1 MTIQKQLPI
10 EGYFAVLMSLLRDRV
25 GFMAEIAQGK
35 QVKYKIT
42 ALLFSSSIFFA
53 VYGAIIGS
61 FSTWMQTISSAVK
74 VPILYLM
81 TAIVCFPT
89 LYFFNVLFGSRKSL
103 TQHLAVLSAAIA
115 SISILLFS
123 FAPVT
128 LFFLITAPDYSFFI
142 LLNVAIFGLTGFV
155 GVFFLYQGMQMM
167 SHQDDVNGHKNRKNL
182 LQAWLFLF
190 AFVGSQLGWTLRP
203 FFGAP
208 GEPFELFRQLEGNF
222 YQSVLQAIGNLLGL

>member
-25 GFMAEIAQGK
+25 GFMAEIAKGDGIK
-35 QVKYKIT
+35 HKIT
-42 ALLFSSSIFFA
+42 ALMFSSSIFFA
-53 VYGAIIGS
+53 IYGAIVGS
-61 FSTWMQTISSAVK
+61 YSSWMQSISSAVK

-103 TQHLAVLSAAIA
+103 MQHLAVLTAAVA

-142 LLNVAIFGLTGFV
+142 LLNVAIFGLTGIV
-155 GVFFLYQGMQMM
+155 GVYFLYQGMQMM
-167 SHQDDVNGHKNRKNL
+167 SHQDDINGHKNRKSL
-182 LQAWLFLF
+182 LQAWLLLF

-208 GEPFELFRQLEGNF
+208 GETFQLFRELEGNF
-222 YQSVLQAIGNLLGL
+222 YQSVLQAIGNLMGL

>member
-1 MTIQKQLPI
+1 MAIQKQLPV
-10 EGYFAVLMSLLRDRV
+10 EGYFTVLMSLLRDRV
-25 GFMAEIAQGK
+25 GFMAEIAKGNAVQ
-35 QVKYKIT
+35 YKIS
-42 ALLFSSSIFFA
+42 ALMFSSSIFFA
-53 VYGAIIGS
+53 IYGAIIGS
-61 FSTWMQTISSAVK
+61 FGGWMQAIASAVK

-103 TQHLAVLSAAIA
+103 VQHLAVLTAAVA

-123 FAPVT
+123 FAPVS
-128 LFFLITAPDYSFFI
+128 LFFLITAPDYSFFL
-142 LLNVAIFGLTGFV
+142 LLNVAIFGLTGIV

-167 SHQDDVNGHKNRKNL
+167 SHQDDVNGHKNRKKL
-182 LQAWLFLF
+182 LQSWLFLF

-208 GEPFELFRQLEGNF
+208 GKPFELFRELEGNF
-222 YQSVLQAIGNLLGL
+222 YQSVFQSLSALFGF